1 MKRWNLVVGKSA
13 KVLSVL
19 LSVSMVC
26 SMTAACGK
34 KSEGAEPS
42 AVIERLTGAAEDGE
56 AESGETEG
64 TESKDSGAE
73 ANDAGTDETGES
85 ADTAST
91 DATVALLENAMYGE
105 DSMKHH
111 SAESG
116 KSETVYVLSDADG
129 APHEVIVS
137 DWLRNKDGAAQL
149 KDESGLKD
157 IKNVSG
163 YETFEQSGDSLT
175 MTLDI
180 TPMRQTVATAEAE
193 GAQLSSDNSV
203 PLSQT
208 QAVAVTAAT
217 RVTAGVPSEMALAAG
232 GARSTVYVRHTHN
245 GKTYEYPAVIS
256 GNAADGYTATFDN
269 PNGYSEFTLGV
280 QSGAVASYVYNGVTY
295 RYTSFAEAISDALRK
310 YVTTLTLYKMPS
322 GEDYATVTK
331 PVTFTFSVADGC
343 EDLVDLDKL
352 YTDWLLEDDGIV
364 KASSAEQLAEHK
376 IRFALT
382 S

>member
-64 TESKDSGAE
+64 TESKDGGAE

-105 DSMKHH
+105 GSMKHH

-163 YETFEQSGDSLT
+163 YETFEQSGDSLVWQADGS
-175 MTLDI
+175 DI
-180 TPMRQTVATAEAE
+180 PRRMRLQPQLKNRVRGHIESE
-193 GAQLSSDNSV
+193 GDAV
-203 PLSQT
+203 PLADPQRALCVFLFPVLVEEVPGIVHGLLVSHHGIPVQVLDVLLRREGDVFA
-208 QAVAVTAAT
+208 AVAPE
-217 RVTAGVPSEMALAAG
+217 RVAG
-232 GARSTVYVRHTHN
+232 GDPGIIRPDPLLVRRLVRIRKSSRRHTQQRRQQEH
-245 GKTYEYPAVIS
+245 IS
-256 GNAADGYTATFDN
+256 QN
-269 PNGYSEFTLGV
+269 
-280 QSGAVASYVYNGVTY
+280 
-295 RYTSFAEAISDALRK
+295 SFSFVHA
-310 YVTTLTLYKMPS
+310 LTLLSKAGNKNM
-322 GEDYATVTK
+322 
-331 PVTFTFSVADGC
+331 
-343 EDLVDLDKL
+343 
-352 YTDWLLEDDGIV
+352 LLI
-364 KASSAEQLAEHK
+364 L
-376 IRFALT
+376 
-382 S
+382 

>member
-56 AESGETEG
+56 AEDGETEG
-64 TESKDSGAE
+64 TESKDGGAE
-73 ANDAGTDETGES
+73 ANDADTDETGES

-105 DSMKHH
+105 GSMKHH

-149 KDESGLKD
+149 KDESGLTTGYRMPEELNRVLEDARIKD
-157 IKNVSG
+157 ISREAQSRYANIMYDISSETRRPCSICSVRVRKEILSSWRCSSWSRTISRTGCCFIRPIRSG
-163 YETFEQSGDSLT
+163 NRLLRRMSRK
-175 MTLDI
+175 I
-180 TPMRQTVATAEAE
+180 AWE
-193 GAQLSSDNSV
+193 GAGD
-203 PLSQT
+203 
-208 QAVAVTAAT
+208 
-217 RVTAGVPSEMALAAG
+217 
-232 GARSTVYVRHTHN
+232 
-245 GKTYEYPAVIS
+245 
-256 GNAADGYTATFDN
+256 
-269 PNGYSEFTLGV
+269 
-280 QSGAVASYVYNGVTY
+280 
-295 RYTSFAEAISDALRK
+295 
-310 YVTTLTLYKMPS
+310 
-322 GEDYATVTK
+322 
-331 PVTFTFSVADGC
+331 
-343 EDLVDLDKL
+343 
-352 YTDWLLEDDGIV
+352 
-364 KASSAEQLAEHK
+364 
-376 IRFALT
+376 
-382 S
+382 

>member
-56 AESGETEG
+56 AEDGETEG
-64 TESKDSGAE
+64 TESKDGENEGSE
-73 ANDAGTDETGES
+73 SETGES

-163 YETFEQSGDSLT
+163 YETFEQSGDSLVWQADGSDIHYQGT
-175 MTLDI
+175 TDRPLPVDVKVSYKLDGKPISPEELAGKSGRVTIRFDYENKEKRTI
-180 TPMRQTVATAEAE
+180 TVD
-193 GAQLSSDNSV
+193 GAQEQVSV
-203 PLSQT
+203 PFAMMSGMILPEDT
-208 QAVAVTAAT
+208 FTNIEVK
-217 RVTAGVPSEMALAAG
+217 
-232 GARSTVYVRHTHN
+232 N
-245 GKTYEYPAVIS
+245 GKVIS
-256 GNAADGYTATFDN
+256 EGKNSIVIGMAVPGLRESLNIEDLKSHIDDEDMKKSIDEIEIPDYVEVAADTEN
-269 PNGYSEFTLGV
+269 
-280 QSGAVASYVYNGVTY
+280 
-295 RYTSFAEAISDALRK
+295 FAPFI
-310 YVTTLTLYKMPS
+310 
-322 GEDYATVTK
+322 
-331 PVTFTFSVADGC
+331 
-343 EDLVDLDKL
+343 
-352 YTDWLLEDDGIV
+352 
-364 KASSAEQLAEHK
+364 
-376 IRFALT
+376 
-382 S
+382 